1 MYKNRGGWISG
12 FSLICAL
19 GMYNADAK
27 AFCGHYLGTA
37 EGGITNSISHI
48 VYVREGNHLPLP
60 WPTTIKEGLPSFA
73 MLIPVPGQQG
83 AVPKQVNIDLVSRVD
98 KYAGPRLVEY
108 SCEDFNGSSRSV
120 GCGCG
125 ETIIDYFS
133 GMLRDTFAGIL
144 DRMDVAIGEYEIID
158 VPSESRQAL
167 RKWIADEGFV
177 LPAAAGD
184 LIESQ
189 IILVAQTFLL

>member
-1 MYKNRGGWISG
+1 MANDYQG
-12 FSLICAL
+12 
-19 GMYNADAK
+19 
-27 AFCGHYLGTA
+27 
-37 EGGITNSISHI
+37 
-48 VYVREGNHLPLP
+48 
-60 WPTTIKEGLPSFA
+60 GLPSFA

-108 SCEDFNGSSRSV
+108 SCEDFNGSSF
-120 GCGCG
+120 CGMWMCG

-133 GMLRDTFAGIL
+133 GMLRDEFAGIL

-167 RKWIADEGFV
+167 
-177 LPAAAGD
+177 
-184 LIESQ
+184 ESG
-189 IILVAQTFLL
+189 LRTRGLFYRLLRVT